1 MDRTFSIIKPDATK
15 RNITGRINKI
25 IEENGLRII
34 AQKRIKLTQDQAE
47 KFYAIHKKKPFFN
60 QLIQFMTSEPVVVQV
75 LSGNNAVEKYRAI
88 MGATN
93 PENAEEGT
101 IRKLFAIN
109 MQDNSVHG
117 SDSIENAAIE
127 IDFFFKPDEIVGWL
141 N

>member
-1 MDRTFSIIKPDATK
+1 MDRTFSIIKPDPTK
-15 RNITGRINKI
+15 RNITGCINKI
-25 IEENGLRII
+25 IEANGLRII

-47 KFYAIHKKKPFFN
+47 KFYAIHMKKPFFN
-60 QLIQFMTSEPVVVQV
+60 QLIKFMTSEPVVVQV

-101 IRKLFAIN
+101 IRKRYAIN

-117 SDSIENAAIE
+117 SDSIENAVIE
-127 IDFFFKPDEIVGWL
+127 IDFFFKPDEIVG
-141 N
+141 